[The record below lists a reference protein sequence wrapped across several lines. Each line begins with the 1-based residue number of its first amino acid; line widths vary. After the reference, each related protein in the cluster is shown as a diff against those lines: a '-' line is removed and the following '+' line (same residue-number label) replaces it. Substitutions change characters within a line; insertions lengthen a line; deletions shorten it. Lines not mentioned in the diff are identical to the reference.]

1 MENNQITNYKGGRRG
16 VRVPNDVKSYIIKRV
31 KEGEKTVKE
40 ISDEHGLSINAI
52 YKWLKDE
59 TGGSADPLITK
70 LQKENQLL
78 KQLVA
83 ELSLKIR
90 ESEKRGW

>member
-1 MENNQITNYKGGRRG
+1 METPTVPDYQSKRG
-16 VRVPNDVKSYIIKRV
+16 AHVPADIKAYILKRIR
-31 KEGEKTVKE
+31 EGEKTAAE
-40 ISDEHGLSINAI
+40 IAKEHGIGKSAI
-52 YKWLKDE
+52 YKWLRDE
-59 TGGSADPLITK
+59 SGSSSSDGNLLR

>member
-1 MENNQITNYKGGRRG
+1 MEQNQIINYKGGRKG
-16 VRVPNDVKSYIIKRV
+16 IRVPNDVKAYIIKRV

-40 ISDEHGLSINAI
+40 ISAEHGLGIKAI

-59 TGGSADPLITK
+59 TGGSADPLISK

-90 ESEKRGW
+90 ESEKKGW

>member
-1 MENNQITNYKGGRRG
+1 MENNKISYVSKVGNNIPK
-16 VRVPNDVKSYIIKRV
+16 DVKEYVLKRV
-31 KEGEKTVKE
+31 REDGKSVAE
-40 ISDEHGLSINAI
+40 IAKEHGIGKTAI
-52 YKWLKDE
+52 YKWLKEE
-59 TGGSADPLITK
+59 TGGGSDPLIFK

-90 ESEKRGW
+90 ENEKRGW

>member
-1 MENNQITNYKGGRRG
+1 MENQINYVGKRG
-16 VRVPNDVKSYIIKRV
+16 VHVPKNVKEYILKRV
-31 KEGEKTVKE
+31 KESGKSVAE
-40 ISDEHGLSINAI
+40 IATEHGISKSRI
-52 YKWLKDE
+52 YMWLKSD
-59 TGGSADPLITK
+59 TSSGSSDPQLLR

-90 ESEKRGW
+90 EGEKRGW

>member
-1 MENNQITNYKGGRRG
+1 MENQINYVGKRG
-16 VRVPNDVKSYIIKRV
+16 VHVPKDVKEYILKKVR
-31 KEGEKTVKE
+31 EGGKPVSE
-40 ISDEHGLSINAI
+40 IAKEHGIPKSRVYA
-52 YKWLKDE
+52 WLRDE
-59 TGGSADPLITK
+59 TSGGSVDPQFLR

-90 ESEKRGW
+90 ESEKKGW

>member
-1 MENNQITNYKGGRRG
+1 MENQINYVGKRG
-16 VRVPNDVKSYIIKRV
+16 IHVPKDVKEYILKRV
-31 KEGEKTVKE
+31 KESGKPVTE
-40 ISDEHGLSINAI
+40 IAREHGIPKSRI
-52 YKWLKDE
+52 YIWLKDE
-59 TGGSADPLITK
+59 TVGSGTDPQFLR

>member
-1 MENNQITNYKGGRRG
+1 MENNQINYKGKRG
-16 VRVPNDVKSYIIKRV
+16 VRVPKDIKEYILKRV
-31 KEGEKTVKE
+31 KEGNKTVRE
-40 ISDEHGLSINAI
+40 IAAEHGIGATAI
-52 YKWLKDE
+52 YHWLKGE
-59 TGGSADPLITK
+59 IGGASDSQIAR

>member
-1 MENNQITNYKGGRRG
+1 MENNKTSYVGKRG
-16 VRVPNDVKSYIIKRV
+16 VHVPKDVKEYVLKRV
-31 KEGEKTVKE
+31 RESGKPVSE
-40 ISDEHGLSINAI
+40 IAKEHGIPKSRI
-52 YKWLKDE
+52 YLWLKNE
-59 TGGSADPLITK
+59 TDGSSDPQLLR

-90 ESEKRGW
+90 EGEKRGW

>member
-1 MENNQITNYKGGRRG
+1 MENQISYVGKRG
-16 VRVPNDVKSYIIKRV
+16 VHVPKDVKEYILKRV
-31 KEGEKTVKE
+31 RESGKPVVE
-40 ISDEHGLSINAI
+40 IAKEHGIPKSRI
-52 YKWLKDE
+52 YTWLKDE
-59 TGGSADPLITK
+59 TSGGGADPQFLR

>member
-1 MENNQITNYKGGRRG
+1 MENITNYKGKRG
-16 VRVPNDVKSYIIKRV
+16 IHVPKDVKEYILKRV
-31 KEGEKTVKE
+31 KEGEKSAADIAE
-40 ISDEHGLSINAI
+40 EHGVTRSAV
-52 YKWLKDE
+52 YRWLKEE
-59 TGGSADPLITK
+59 TGGESNPLIGK

>member
-1 MENNQITNYKGGRRG
+1 MENNILNYKGRRG
-16 VRVPNDVKSYIIKRV
+16 IHVPKDVKEYILKRV
-31 KEGEKTVKE
+31 REGEKTAADIAE
-40 ISDEHGLSINAI
+40 EHGVTRSAV
-52 YKWLKDE
+52 YRWLKDE
-59 TGGSADPLITK
+59 TGGGSDPLVAK

>member
-1 MENNQITNYKGGRRG
+1 MKNNILNYKGKRG
-16 VRVPNDVKSYIIKRV
+16 IHVPKDVKEYILKRV
-31 KEGEKTVKE
+31 KEGEKSAAE
-40 ISDEHGLSINAI
+40 IAAEHGIGRSAV

-59 TGGSADPLITK
+59 TGGGTDPLLVK

-83 ELSLKIR
+83 ELSLKKLER
-90 ESEKRGW
+90 EKKGW

>member
-1 MENNQITNYKGGRRG
+1 MENNQINYKGKRG
-16 VRVPNDVKSYIIKRV
+16 IHVPKDLREYILKRV
-31 KEGEKTVKE
+31 KEGNKTVRE
-40 ISDEHGLSINAI
+40 IAAEHGIGATAI
-52 YKWLKDE
+52 YNWLRHE
-59 TGGSADPLITK
+59 TGSAPDSQTIR

>member
-1 MENNQITNYKGGRRG
+1 MENNKYVSKIGQSIPKD
-16 VRVPNDVKSYIIKRV
+16 VREYVLKRV
-31 KEGEKTVKE
+31 KEGGKNVAE
-40 ISDEHGLSINAI
+40 IAKEHGIGKTAI
-52 YKWLKDE
+52 YKWLKEE
-59 TGGSADPLITK
+59 TGGSDPLVYK

>member
-1 MENNQITNYKGGRRG
+1 MENITNYKGKRG
-16 VRVPNDVKSYIIKRV
+16 IHVPKDVKEYILKRV
-31 KEGEKTVKE
+31 REGEKSAADIAE
-40 ISDEHGLSINAI
+40 EHGVTRSAV
-52 YKWLKDE
+52 YRWLKEE
-59 TGGSADPLITK
+59 TGGESNPLVGR

>member
-1 MENNQITNYKGGRRG
+1 MENIINYKGKRG
-16 VRVPNDVKSYIIKRV
+16 VHVPKDVKEYILKRV
-31 KEGEKTVKE
+31 KEGEKNAAE
-40 ISDEHGLSINAI
+40 IAEEHGITRSAV
-52 YKWLKDE
+52 YRWLKEE
-59 TGGSADPLITK
+59 TGGGSDSLVAK

>member
-1 MENNQITNYKGGRRG
+1 MENNQINYVSKKGIH
-16 VRVPNDVKSYIIKRV
+16 VPRDVKEYILKKIKESGKSPIEV
-31 KEGEKTVKE
+31 AK
-40 ISDEHGLSINAI
+40 EHGIGRNAI

-59 TGGSADPLITK
+59 TGSGSNDPLLLK
-70 LQKENQLL
+70 LQRENQLL

>member
-1 MENNQITNYKGGRRG
+1 MEKDKTNYVSKIGNNI
-16 VRVPNDVKSYIIKRV
+16 PKDVKEYVLKRV
-31 KEGEKTVKE
+31 KEGGKSVAE
-40 ISDEHGLSINAI
+40 IAREHGIGKTAI
-52 YKWLKDE
+52 YKWLKEE
-59 TGGSADPLITK
+59 TGGSDPLVYK

>member
-1 MENNQITNYKGGRRG
+1 MENQISYVGKRG
-16 VRVPNDVKSYIIKRV
+16 VHVPKDVKEYILKRV
-31 KEGEKTVKE
+31 KESGKSVAE
-40 ISDEHGLSINAI
+40 IGKDHGIPKSRIYTWLRDDTSGSSDPQMLR
-52 YKWLKDE
+52 
-59 TGGSADPLITK
+59 

-90 ESEKRGW
+90 EGEKKGW